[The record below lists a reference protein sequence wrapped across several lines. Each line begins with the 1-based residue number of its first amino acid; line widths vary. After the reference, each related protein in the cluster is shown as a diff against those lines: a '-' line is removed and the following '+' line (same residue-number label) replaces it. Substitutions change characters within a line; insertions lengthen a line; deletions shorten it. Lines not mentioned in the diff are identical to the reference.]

1 MKNLATVAAVSS
13 MVKNDTLLI
22 EVGGSLRRIKLS
34 DLAKSIQTNQLDLS
48 LIAWGTYL
56 KETSDTQW
64 GVCGNQTK
72 WNEFKSSL
80 GRYLLTNDGRMAKLS
95 RSNSSVFEDGTT
107 VDESKGH
114 IMFHTPHRLY
124 YLVKYD
130 ASAGCNILWGSTY
143 PISEHYID
151 HPTFGA
157 YMGSIVSNKLVS
169 RSGLGVSNN
178 ISISDFFTYAHNNG
192 KNFGL
197 LDYETLKIIPM
208 LVLWESGNSNA
219 QAKFGCGPTGSTNT
233 WDKVYGLT
241 TGATK
246 SLGDNNGKI
255 SLAALTGNADACYV
269 NFFGIENPW
278 GWYWQM
284 IQGIYFGNS
293 GNSGQTGLE
302 AFVYKGNRMPSA
314 SELTGHPVG
323 DYRTFTRNINSGWVL
338 SLVLGDFFDIMP
350 KNVGGDNSANYYCD
364 YSWANSTGQLLLFGG
379 RAGDALGC
387 GSFCFASVN
396 VFGGRDASSG
406 VRLAFYGNPT
416 YVNGADL

>member
-1 MKNLATVAAVSS
+1 MKNLATVASVSS
-13 MVKNDTLLI
+13 MVKGDTLLI

-34 DLAKSIQTNQLDLS
+34 DLANSISTNQLDLS

-95 RSNSSVFEDGTT
+95 RSNSAVFEDGTA

-157 YMGSIVSNKLVS
+157 YIGSIVSNKLVS

-178 ISISDFFTYAHNNG
+178 ISISEFFTYAHNNG

-219 QAKFGCGPTGSTNT
+219 QAKFDCGPTGSTNT
-233 WDKVYGLT
+233 WNKVNDELQ
-241 TGATK
+241 
-246 SLGDNNGKI
+246 
-255 SLAALTGNADACYV
+255 CY
-269 NFFGIENPW
+269 ENP
-278 GWYWQM
+278 Y
-284 IQGIYFGNS
+284 
-293 GNSGQTGLE
+293 
-302 AFVYKGNRMPSA
+302 
-314 SELTGHPVG
+314 
-323 DYRTFTRNINSGWVL
+323 
-338 SLVLGDFFDIMP
+338 
-350 KNVGGDNSANYYCD
+350 
-364 YSWANSTGQLLLFGG
+364 
-379 RAGDALGC
+379 
-387 GSFCFASVN
+387 
-396 VFGGRDASSG
+396 
-406 VRLAFYGNPT
+406 
-416 YVNGADL
+416 

>member
-1 MKNLATVAAVSS
+1 
-13 MVKNDTLLI
+13 MVKGDTLLI

-56 KETSDTQW
+56 KEISDTQW

-95 RSNSSVFEDGTT
+95 RSNSAIFEDGTA

-157 YMGSIVSNKLVS
+157 YMCSIVSDKLVS
-169 RSGLGVSNN
+169 RSGLRVSSN
-178 ISISDFFTYAHNNG
+178 ISIDGFFTYAHNNG

-208 LVLWESGNSNA
+208 LVLWESGNSNT
-219 QAKFGCGPTGSTNT
+219 QAKFGCGPSGSTNT
-233 WDKVYGLT
+233 QNKTGNLV

-255 SLAALTGNADACYV
+255 SLAELTGDADACHV
-269 NFFGIENPW
+269 NLFGIENPW
-278 GWYWQM
+278 GWYWQL

-302 AFVYKGNRMPSA
+302 AFVYKGNRMPSN
-314 SELTGHPVG
+314 SELKGHPVG
-323 DYRTFTRNINSGWVL
+323 DYRTFTRVVNNGWIL

-350 KNVGGDNSANYYCD
+350 KNVGNNNSASYYCD
-364 YSWANSTGQLLLFGG
+364 YSWENTTGQSLIFGDSCADGLTGGSFSTASNNRFYITGQLI
-379 RAGDALGC
+379 
-387 GSFCFASVN
+387 ST
-396 VFGGRDASSG
+396 
-406 VRLAFYGNPT
+406 RLAFYGNPT